1 MNTKAAFAATGGPVR
16 KPNDHAVIR
25 FVSDSDGVVMDCKCG
40 WAGPVEVG
48 IRDAATS
55 YGNHRAEVA
64 AIEALARRDAGE
76 RGSSD
81 LVGIIVGLA
90 GAFLFALI
98 VTFATPGTTHVARVT
113 TVAAVTTPPAVTA
126 AAPQAPVT
134 APPTETS
141 LIPPKV
147 AARPATG
154 HTAPA
159 ATTTTT
165 IAADP
170 ARELSCETLADGIDA
185 SAGNG
190 VPGWYRTL
198 IPADVAAL
206 NPDHV
211 RNCTPAILP

>member
-1 MNTKAAFAATGGPVR
+1 MTAYRWFSMTGDDDAGWHADGPYAY
-16 KPNDHAVIR
+16 D
-25 FVSDSDGVVMDCKCG
+25 D
-40 WAGPVEVG
+40 
-48 IRDAATS
+48 
-55 YGNHRAEVA
+55 
-64 AIEALARRDAGE
+64 ALATVRSTPRAALVSADTLHMFFPGE

-81 LVGIIVGLA
+81 LVGIVVGLV

-98 VTFATPGTTHVARVT
+98 VTFATPGTAHVARVT

-147 AARPATG
+147 ATRPATG

-198 IPADVAAL
+198 IPADVAAI

-211 RNCTPAILP
+211 RDCTPATLP